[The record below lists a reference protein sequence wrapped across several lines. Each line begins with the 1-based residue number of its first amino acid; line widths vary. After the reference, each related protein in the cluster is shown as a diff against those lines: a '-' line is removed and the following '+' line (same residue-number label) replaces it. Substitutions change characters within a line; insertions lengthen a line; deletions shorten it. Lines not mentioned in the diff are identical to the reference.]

1 MDATRY
7 RRRIGELVARSF
19 PVLQGKRFLVRY
31 FPFKSSY
38 AAAFWL
44 LPPLRVILLNPKCD
58 RLDDLSLDAL
68 LAHELCH
75 HEASAQDGWLR
86 YVLTKP
92 FIYLFSRAGE
102 MREEMATDR
111 LTIEKGYGRGLYA
124 LTDVLEHDPEHKRLN
139 QYYLTKEQI
148 REYAQEIGKW

>member
-1 MDATRY
+1 MATARY
-7 RRRIGELVARSF
+7 RRRIGDLIAVSF
-19 PVLQGKRFLVRY
+19 PALRGKRFLVCH

-58 RLDDLSLDAL
+58 GLDDLSLDGL

-75 HEASAQDGWLR
+75 HDASAREGWLR
-86 YVLTKP
+86 YVFTKP

-111 LTIEKGYGRGLYA
+111 LTIEKGYGRALYA
-124 LTDVLEHDPEHKRLN
+124 LTSVLERDPEHKRLN

-148 REYAQEIGKW
+148 REYAQVIGKW